1 MELSERAAVGLGD
14 SPGKTLFRLINR
26 DFIRRHAIQIA
37 YGAAGAILFVTFL
50 FATFPYA
57 DALSGVLQP
66 MGLRLGS
73 RESGISFPI
82 GIKMTGVSLD
92 SVIDG
97 RSVFQSD
104 QLRISP
110 SLLSMLIGSPGVKV
124 HADAYGGKLELRA
137 RRSGDATSLS
147 FSGSD
152 LLLERYTALRTL
164 GLNLGGVLSGD
175 GDLLISQQGVAADHG
190 EINLSG
196 ADALFR
202 LFPGSPPIK
211 IGKLVATIKLDKGK
225 LTLEKM
231 ESHGGDLTI
240 SGRGVI
246 ELEPYL
252 PDSGVAIRF
261 QLETTPVA
269 RAQLGILLNFLPHPP
284 NATPY
289 FVHGTLGAPALS

>member
-1 MELSERAAVGLGD
+1 MELSARAAIGVAD
-14 SPGKTLFRLINR
+14 SPVKTFSRLINR
-26 DFIRRHAIQIA
+26 AFIREHAIQIA
-37 YGAAGAILFVTFL
+37 YVAAGAILFVTFL

-57 DALSGVLQP
+57 EAISGVLQP

-92 SVIDG
+92 SIIDG
-97 RSVFQSD
+97 RAVFQSD
-104 QLRISP
+104 RLRITP
-110 SLLSMLIGSPGVKV
+110 SLLAMLIGSPGVKV

-152 LLLERYTALRTL
+152 LHLERYTALRAL
-164 GLNLGGVLSGD
+164 GLNLGGAFSGD
-175 GDLLISQQGVAADHG
+175 GDFLISQQGVAADHG
-190 EINLSG
+190 EINLAA
-196 ADALFR
+196 ADALLR

-211 IGKLVATIKLDKGK
+211 IGNLIATIKLNKGK
-225 LTLEKM
+225 LTFEKVDT
-231 ESHGGDLTI
+231 HGGDLTI

-261 QLETTPVA
+261 QLDTTPVGRA
-269 RAQLGILLNFLPHPP
+269 RLGILLNFLPHPP
-284 NATPY
+284 NSTPY
-289 FVHGTLGAPALS
+289 FIHGTLGAPALS

>member
-1 MELSERAAVGLGD
+1 MELNARAAIGVAD
-14 SPGKTLFRLINR
+14 SPFKILSRLINR
-26 DFIRRHAIQIA
+26 AFIREHAIQIA
-37 YGAAGAILFVTFL
+37 YVAAGAILFVTFL

-57 DALSGVLQP
+57 DAISGVLQP

-97 RSVFQSD
+97 QAVFQSD
-104 QLRISP
+104 QIRITP

-152 LLLERYTALRTL
+152 LHLERYTAMRAL
-164 GLNLGGVLSGD
+164 GLNLGGTFSGD
-175 GDLLISQQGVAADHG
+175 GDLLVSQQGVATDHG
-190 EINLSG
+190 EINLTA

-211 IGKLVATIKLDKGK
+211 IGDLIATIKLDKGK

-246 ELEPYL
+246 ELEPNL
-252 PDSGVAIRF
+252 PDSVVAIKF
-261 QLETTPVA
+261 KLETTAVA

-289 FVHGTLGAPALS
+289 FIHGTLGAPALS